1 MRTKCLS
8 SVCRTIVSSRLERKG
23 KKRSPLNPFNRPQT
37 RTNRPLP
44 VSKNRRLTG
53 GTTPC
58 PRRDKGARAI
68 RLVGKDQ
75 KEGRKEEVK
84 ILFFPYRTYYRCF
97 APRLCPPVESRFT
110 CGLRAPL
117 RFSLL
122 SRMRGTGE
130 REEKG
135 KERCLWLLLLP
146 SSAGRGFR

>member
-8 SVCRTIVSSRLERKG
+8 SVCRTIVSPRLERKG

-37 RTNRPLP
+37 RTNRQ

-75 KEGRKEEVK
+75 KEGRSKNI
-84 ILFFPYRTYYRCF
+84 ILPLSNGIIGVSRRDS
-97 APRLCPPVESRFT
+97 AVESRFT